1 MRFAIVAAGAV
12 VLGATVAEARSVAS
26 SPRRHVDKTM
36 KRSNAHETRV
46 EIERLNYATPSRL
59 SKRSK
64 LANDDWNNTSPSH
77 HDQSNSTPSH
87 EASSET
93 HTRATESSDHKDEK
107 SHDGEYHKERVAS
120 LRPAFVD
127 RTVVSNPSGALPNN
141 VIWKIQKKT
150 EEESSKSGGSK
161 FKIVPILPGGKPFK
175 AKKAAPVAPI
185 PSDEYMIIPV
195 TPVKS
200 TTDELPVES
209 AAPELIEQA
218 SPTDSPEDE
227 SVPTTTLLRAI
238 EDYREAVA
246 EQTSESEPT
255 TAQADLPHISNQKSR
270 ASKKKS
276 SKSAKK
282 PKKDD
287 SDCGSDSDDDSS
299 DFASKPED
307 FRTVQ

>member
-1 MRFAIVAAGAV
+1 MFV
-12 VLGATVAEARSVAS
+12 ATVAEARSVAS
-26 SPRRHVDKTM
+26 SPRRHVDKVM

-87 EASSET
+87 EALSET
-93 HTRATESSDHKDEK
+93 HIRATESSDQKDEK
-107 SHDGEYHKERVAS
+107 PHGKHRKERVAS

-127 RTVVSNPSGALPNN
+127 RTVVSKPSEALPNN

-161 FKIVPILPGGKPFK
+161 FKIVPILPGGKPAR
-175 AKKAAPVAPI
+175 AKKAAPVPPI
-185 PSDEYMIIPV
+185 AADEYTIIPV
-195 TPVKS
+195 TPVKP
-200 TTDELPVES
+200 TTDELPAES
-209 AAPELIEQA
+209 AVPELIEQA
-218 SPTDSPEDE
+218 SPTDSQTDE
-227 SVPTTTLLRAI
+227 TVPTTTLLRAI

-246 EQTSESEPT
+246 EQTAESDSNT
-255 TAQADLPHISNQKSR
+255 VQADLPHISNQKSR
-270 ASKKKS
+270 ASKKNS

-282 PKKDD
+282 PKKDE
-287 SDCGSDSDDDSS
+287 SDCDSDSDDDSS